1 MKRYYNITHL
11 EYLEYMQNGCIRA
24 KDCESPSKGVRNVY
38 CESYQMP
45 TFYDVLDAESAI
57 RIRRGYGHP
66 FVKKV
71 ESYSFGTLIV
81 EDLGDNYLIEV
92 KDVKNISRL
101 MKRLELEGLHPN
113 QENIFM
119 INCLKL
125 NRKVCNHE

>member
-1 MKRYYNITHL
+1 MKRYFNITHL

-24 KDCESPSKGVRNVY
+24 KDCESPSRGVRKIY
-38 CESYQMP
+38 CESYEKP

-101 MKRLELEGLHPN
+101 MKRLELEGLHPE

-125 NRKVCNHE
+125 NNKCL